1 MKPDFGKKPI
11 EVEIIYLNSQA
22 DPKLTIGLTELWRD
36 YFSDIGIDN
45 VKFEYET
52 ST

>member
-1 MKPDFGKKPI
+1 MKPEFGKQSI

-22 DPKLTIGLTELWRD
+22 DPKLTIGLTDLWRD
-36 YFSDIGIDN
+36 YFADIGIDN
-45 VKFEYET
+45 IKFEYET